1 MTTDFFD
8 PIDSVGAF
16 LQVVKHFYPIG
27 EVAFFRGQGN
37 NQHHVSSS
45 FYRLLCQNDF
55 QRRPNNYPHVLS
67 NELFHEFKK
76 NIPTYEEI
84 HSLKSYQLNDLDL
97 VMVAQHYG
105 LQTRLIDWSKNP
117 LVALYFATE
126 RAQPGKDCCVYMLYN
141 TEKKNSVTV
150 SSSEAFARSVSDEQF
165 RIRKLAEYFESNLM
179 RQDSTNTLS
188 DIHKIINHHTS
199 SGELLRHPIMIHPK
213 LLSYH
218 LLKIAH
224 EHKHK
229 HFGSILAE
237 LQTALINTGA
247 TINSVVVHNQYN
259 YIIEALPLNPR
270 IKNQQGVFLF
280 SNRPDEPAFRSES
293 FSDST
298 IIRSGSLRHMQC
310 KDHTQ
315 GILRI
320 DIPGE
325 LGIEIHR
332 ELNLY
337 GVTKDFIY
345 PELTSFTQVMRERV
359 VTKLNRALH
368 PKPEVGLQE

>member
-1 MTTDFFD
+1 MTADFIE

-16 LQVVKHFYPIG
+16 LRVVKHFYPNG

-37 NQHHVSSS
+37 NKHHVSSS
-45 FYRLLCQNDF
+45 FYRLLCENEYKK
-55 QRRPNNYPHVLS
+55 RPGTYSYVLA

-126 RAQPGKDCCVYMLYN
+126 RATPEKDCCVYMLYN
-141 TEKKNSVTV
+141 TDKENNVAI
-150 SSSEAFARSVSDEQF
+150 SSSEAFFKSVSDEQF
-165 RIRKLAEYFESNLM
+165 RIRGLAEYFEKNVMKKDATNLM
-179 RQDSTNTLS
+179 G
-188 DIHKIINHHTS
+188 DIHKIINHHTTN
-199 SGELLRHPIMIHPK
+199 GEFLAHSIKIHQT
-213 LLSYH
+213 LLSNNF
-218 LLKIAH
+218 LRIAH
-224 EHKHK
+224 AHEEDHYGK
-229 HFGSILAE
+229 ILVS
-237 LQTALINTGA
+237 LQDALINTGA
-247 TINSVVVHNQYN
+247 TINSVIIHNQYN

-280 SNRPDEPAFRSES
+280 SNKPDEPAFRTES

-298 IIRSGSLRHMQC
+298 IISSDSLPHLQS

-325 LGIEIHR
+325 LGMEIHR

-359 VTKLNRALH
+359 VTKLNRTFH
-368 PKPEVGLQE
+368 PAPEAKLGE

>member
-1 MTTDFFD
+1 MTPEVFKS
-8 PIDSVGAF
+8 IDSVGAF
-16 LQVVKHFYPIG
+16 LRVVKHFYPSG

-37 NQHHVSSS
+37 SQHHVSSS
-45 FYRLLCQNDF
+45 FYRLLCENDYET
-55 QRRPNNYPHVLS
+55 RPENYPYVLA
-67 NELFHEFKK
+67 NTLFHEFKK

-126 RAQPGKDCCVYMLYN
+126 RAHPERDCCVYMLYN
-141 TEKKNSVTV
+141 SEERNNVAI
-150 SSSEAFARSVSDEQF
+150 SSSDAFVKLVADEQF
-165 RIRKLAEYFESNLM
+165 RIRKLADYFERNLMKKDNSNLL
-179 RQDSTNTLS
+179 N
-188 DIHKIINHHTS
+188 DINEIINHHTS
-199 SGELLRHPIMIHPK
+199 SGELFQHPIKIHQT

-218 LLKIAH
+218 LLNLAH
-224 EHKHK
+224 RHEDE
-229 HFGSILAE
+229 HFGKILTS
-237 LQTALINTGA
+237 LQKALVNTGG
-247 TINSVVVHNQYN
+247 TINSVIIHNQHN

-293 FSDST
+293 FSDPT
-298 IIRSGSLRHMQC
+298 IIRTDALRHLQS

-320 DIPGE
+320 DIPGN
-325 LGIEIHR
+325 LGVEIHR

-359 VTKLNRALH
+359 VTKLNRTFY
-368 PKPEVGLQE
+368 PRPEAGLQE

>member
-1 MTTDFFD
+1 MTADIFE

-16 LQVVKHFYPIG
+16 LRVVKYFYPSG

-37 NQHHVSSS
+37 SQHHVSSS
-45 FYRLLCQNDF
+45 FYRLLCENDYEA
-55 QRRPNNYPHVLS
+55 RLDTYPYVLS
-67 NELFHEFKK
+67 NELFREFKK

-126 RAQPGKDCCVYMLYN
+126 RAHPEKDCCVYMLYN
-141 TEKKNSVTV
+141 TESKNSVAI
-150 SSSEAFARSVSDEQF
+150 SSSDAFVKSVADEQF
-165 RIRKLAEYFESNLM
+165 RIQKLAEYFEVNL
-179 RQDSTNTLS
+179 RVKDKTKLLN

-199 SGELLRHPIMIHPK
+199 AGEFLQHPINIHPK
-213 LLSYH
+213 LLAYH
-218 LLKIAH
+218 FLAVA
-224 EHKHK
+224 HKHDEE
-229 HFGSILAE
+229 HFGRVLTT
-237 LQTALINTGA
+237 LQDALVNTGG
-247 TINSVVVHNQYN
+247 TINSVVIHNQHN

-280 SNRPDEPAFRSES
+280 SNSPDEPAFRSEN

-298 IIRSGSLRHMQC
+298 IICSDSLRHLQS

-320 DIPGE
+320 DIPGK
-325 LGIEIHR
+325 LGVEIHR

-359 VTKLNRALH
+359 VTKLNREFNSG
-368 PKPEVGLQE
+368 PEARLQE